1 MRPAPSHLP
10 HHSLANICTDI
21 SALTLLTDLVTSGA
35 SHPEYLNIPAYAPVP
50 FHIEIVGALLVHPRH
65 TTQAPLGER
74 IELAWR
80 AITFLRSL
88 LATLGPLNANL
99 GEAFSLTPPRAR
111 GARRGRN
118 IGNDDSSDEGDND
131 ELMGG
136 VVANQGRIRRCAKD
150 FWHIVGWAFNCS
162 VVYRKR
168 WKYWKVWLDYILDVL
183 EADWEQ
189 REAVDKEADPA
200 QTQSTEI
207 SDIDLPMLQE
217 SLLVKYLSDVKG
229 RSNGIKRVVGAVFAA
244 ASPDD
249 LRAYPEVFPNET
261 KELQAQNGQKRKR
274 EDNIKSSFVGLDDID
289 TDELDFSSSQ
299 PDPSADSSQNSADEE
314 VTIDH
319 WMAYQETVVLRQ
331 RLLAMVSLCSRL
343 NRISANIASSPTSQ
357 TRSPRR
363 SSTPG
368 SFTRSSP

>member
-1 MRPAPSHLP
+1 VRPATSHLP
-10 HHSLANICTDI
+10 HHSLANICADI

-35 SHPEYLNIPAYAPVP
+35 SHPESLNIPAYAPVP
-50 FHIEIVGALLVHPRH
+50 FHIEIVSALLVHPRH
-65 TTQAPLGER
+65 TTQAPPGER
-74 IELAWR
+74 VELAWR
-80 AITFLRSL
+80 AVTFLRSL

-118 IGNDDSSDEGDND
+118 MGDGDSSDEGDND
-131 ELMGG
+131 ERMGG

-162 VVYRKR
+162 VVYPKR
-168 WKYWKVWLDYILDVL
+168 WKYWKVWLDYMLDVL

-189 REAVDKEADPA
+189 REVMDKEVDPG
-200 QTQSTEI
+200 QTQSTED
-207 SDIDLPMLQE
+207 SNVDLPMLQE

-229 RSNGIKRVVGAVFAA
+229 RSSGMKRVVGAVFAA

-261 KELQAQNGQKRKR
+261 KEVQAQNGQKRKR
-274 EDNIKSSFVGLDDID
+274 ENSMKSAFVGFDDID
-289 TDELDFSSSQ
+289 TDEFDYSSSQ
-299 PDPSADSSQNSADEE
+299 PDPTADSSQNSADEE
-314 VTIDH
+314 VIIDQ
-319 WMAYQETVVLRQ
+319 WMAYPETAVLRQ
-331 RLLAMVSLCSRL
+331 RLLAMVSQCSTS

-363 SSTPG
+363 SSMSG
-368 SFTRSSP
+368 SSTRSTA